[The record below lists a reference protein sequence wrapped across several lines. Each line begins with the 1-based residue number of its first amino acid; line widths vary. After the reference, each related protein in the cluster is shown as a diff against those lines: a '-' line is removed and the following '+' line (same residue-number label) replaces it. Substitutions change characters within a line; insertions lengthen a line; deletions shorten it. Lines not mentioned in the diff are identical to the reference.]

1 MKTME
6 IWVKFRSR
14 NRLPARAAA
23 LTLALVLA
31 GCTVYQGLEEKIIG
45 KALPCPR
52 VSILAD
58 AATVTRFKEG
68 LGRDLIDVDFKGA
81 LTGFRGSCGYDI
93 DEDTDSGTLS
103 LDLAVVMNLE
113 RGPANK
119 GREIGF
125 EYFISVTDSSKK
137 VLNKEIFDVKV
148 TFPGNQT
155 VLTWSEDPDDPVILT
170 IPLKAGE
177 RGQDFI
183 IFVGFQLSPE
193 EYQYNLRRGRTNL

>member
-1 MKTME
+1 ME
-6 IWVKFRSR
+6 IWGKFRSR

-23 LTLALVLA
+23 LTLVLVLA
-31 GCTVYQGLEEKIIG
+31 GCGVYQGLEEKIIG

-125 EYFISVTDSSKK
+125 EYFISVTNSSKK

-155 VLTWSEDPDDPVILT
+155 VLKWSEDPDDPVILT